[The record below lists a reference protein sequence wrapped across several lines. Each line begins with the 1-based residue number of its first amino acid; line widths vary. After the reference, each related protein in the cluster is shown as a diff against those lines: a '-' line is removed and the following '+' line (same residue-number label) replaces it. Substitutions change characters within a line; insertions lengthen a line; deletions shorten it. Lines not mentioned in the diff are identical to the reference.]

1 MIQEDYLACNLY
13 QNKPAHPTQPNF
25 TQFFDEKNSLYYF
38 AYVANG
44 GTVLLKSEGY
54 PQQKSC
60 ETGIAAVVKNK
71 EITERFAVKNEG
83 KKFYLSLKAGN
94 NREIARSCD
103 FATEAEATAAI
114 VIISAPI
121 VVAKATKTTVKVAA
135 PKTTSAKVEAPKVVV
150 TKTEIVAPKA
160 TEKKVETKK
169 ATVAKTEVE
178 APKATAATTK
188 NKTAAPK
195 ASKNAAFLN
204 ENDYLGHDTLWFGD
218 VQTGYT
224 KFAKNTNFFFAVYN
238 PDGSLYLSSEAFATE
253 NKRNEIFVETVQ
265 SIENGELYSVKE
277 IEGKFFSTLL
287 NVENKELARSA
298 AFDNYTSAFVTT
310 PIGRTRV
317 EATLY

>member
-38 AYVANG
+38 AYVAND

-71 EITERFAVKNEG
+71 AIAERFAVKTEG

-103 FATEAEATAAI
+103 FATEAEATATI
-114 VIISAPI
+114 VTISAPI
-121 VVAKATKTTVKVAA
+121 VVAKAAKVAA
-135 PKTTSAKVEAPKVVV
+135 PKATATKVEATKVTFAKAEV
-150 TKTEIVAPKA
+150 TAPKT
-160 TEKKVETKK
+160 TEKKVEVKK

-178 APKATAATTK
+178 APKATAAATKTKTTTTK
-188 NKTAAPK
+188 VSGT
-195 ASKNAAFLN
+195 AAFLN

-224 KFAKNTNFFFAVYN
+224 KFAKNANFFFAVYN

-253 NKRNEIFVETVQ
+253 NQRNEIFVETVQ

-277 IEGKFFSTLL
+277 VEGKFFSTLL
-287 NVENKELARSA
+287 NTEKKELARSA

>member
-38 AYVANG
+38 AYVANDS
-44 GTVLLKSEGY
+44 TILLKSEGY

-60 ETGIAAVVKNK
+60 ETGIATVVKNK
-71 EITERFAVKNEG
+71 EIAERFAVKNEG

-103 FATEAEATAAI
+103 FATEAEATTAI
-114 VIISAPI
+114 VSISAPI
-121 VVAKATKTTVKVAA
+121 VVAKTIKVAA
-135 PKTTSAKVEAPKVVV
+135 PKATV
-150 TKTEIVAPKA
+150 T
-160 TEKKVETKK
+160 KVETKK
-169 ATVAKTEVE
+169 ATVAKTEVKVE
-178 APKATAATTK
+178 APKATTTTTK
-188 NKTAAPK
+188 VKTTATK
-195 ASKNAAFLN
+195 TTEKIAFLN

-224 KFAKNTNFFFAVYN
+224 KFAKNANFFFAVYN
-238 PDGSLYLSSEAFATE
+238 PDGSLYLSSEAFTTE
-253 NKRNEIFVETVQ
+253 NQRNEIFVETVQ

-277 IEGKFFSTLL
+277 VEGKFFSTLL
-287 NVENKELARSA
+287 NTEKKELARSA

>member
-1 MIQEDYLACNLY
+1 MTQEDYLACNLY

-25 TQFFDEKNSLYYF
+25 TQFFDEKNSQYYF
-38 AYVANG
+38 AYVAND

-114 VIISAPI
+114 VTISTPV
-121 VVAKATKTTVKVAA
+121 VVAKAAKVAA
-135 PKTTSAKVEAPKVVV
+135 PKATLAKVETTKV
-150 TKTEIVAPKA
+150 VAPKA
-160 TEKKVETKK
+160 EVTAPKATVTKVETKK
-169 ATVAKTEVE
+169 ATVAKTEIE
-178 APKATAATTK
+178 APKATAAKTK
-188 NKTAAPK
+188 EKI
-195 ASKNAAFLN
+195 AFLN

-224 KFAKNTNFFFAVYN
+224 KFAKNANFFFAVYN

-277 IEGKFFSTLL
+277 VEGKFFSTLL
-287 NVENKELARSA
+287 NVEKKELARSA

-317 EATLY
+317 ETTLY